1 MLNQE
6 DIRQITEIIK
16 TKIKPDKIYL
26 FGSYAFGKATNQS
39 DLDLLV
45 IDDSD
50 RDKKALALE
59 ISKSLFPRDFGLD
72 LLVTSSKDLEK
83 KSQFSFWRV
92 ITTRGK
98 KLYERN

>member
-1 MLNQE
+1 MLSQE
-6 DIRQITEIIK
+6 EINEIAETIK
-16 TKIKPDKIYL
+16 LKTDPNMIYL
-26 FGSYAFGKATNQS
+26 FGSYAVGKATNSS

-45 IDDSD
+45 IDDSN

-72 LLVTSSKDLEK
+72 LLVTSSKELK
-83 KSQFSFWRV
+83 AKSGLAFWRE
-92 ITTRGK
+92 IASKSK